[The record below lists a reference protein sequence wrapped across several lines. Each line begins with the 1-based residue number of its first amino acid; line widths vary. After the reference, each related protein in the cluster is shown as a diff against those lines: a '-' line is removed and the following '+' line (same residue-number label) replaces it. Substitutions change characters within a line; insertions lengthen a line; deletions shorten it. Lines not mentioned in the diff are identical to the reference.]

1 MNATPDFGRIDP
13 ALIWA
18 FTYALPNVSS
28 TPITS
33 PVDFISGPRIVSTP
47 WKRANGKTG
56 DFTKN
61 CSTFSS
67 AGRLNSLSFRPIMSF
82 AAILASGVPVAL
94 LTKGTVREAR
104 GLTSSANR
112 ELDIHQTDDV
122 QRAAQLDRIL
132 PDRLAQVLTQLVSR
146 QHA

>member
-1 MNATPDFGRIDP
+1 MKATPDFGRIDP

-47 WKRANGKTG
+47 WKRANGNTG

-61 CSTFSS
+61 WSTFNS
-67 AGRLNSLSFRPIMSF
+67 AGSPNSLSFRPTITF
-82 AAILASGVPVAL
+82 AAILASGTPVAL
-94 LTKGTVREAR
+94 LTKGTVRDAR
-104 GLTSSANR
+104 GFTSS
-112 ELDIHQTDDV
+112 T
-122 QRAAQLDRIL
+122 
-132 PDRLAQVLTQLVSR
+132 
-146 QHA
+146 